1 MKINEFK
8 SVVSDFLRKMLDN
21 WFPDK
26 PFVKGLGISLIDA
39 NINKFDSLIKY
50 FENENGDID
59 VVGLIK
65 NMDLDKPI
73 EIDLTKYSPI
83 FPNRILLI
91 TKEDLDGLLRDVNQ
105 RETGEV

>member
-73 EIDLTKYSPI
+73 EIDLTKDISPI
-83 FPNRILLI
+83 LPNRILLI
-91 TKEDLDGLLRDVNQ
+91 TKEDLDMLLSDVNQ
-105 RETGEV
+105 RETG

>member
-1 MKINEFK
+1 MKLNDFK

-39 NINKFDSLIKY
+39 NINKFDSLIQY

-83 FPNRILLI
+83 LPNRILLI

-105 RETGEV
+105 RETSEV